1 MTINSVTNESILDQ
15 YGGVRNNSLD
25 HILSLDNDDES
36 ELFQTS
42 NYYSEESMADIF
54 SANINSFNILS
65 LNCQSINAKID
76 ELKIKLNE
84 TKNRNCVFD
93 AICLQETWLSN
104 AADTSLFKI
113 EGYKLI
119 SKGKTCSAHGG
130 LLIYLNSSYH
140 YKNVLTDTSD
150 IWERQLIS
158 VSNDTTQKILLLEIY
173 TGHPEI

>member
-1 MTINSVTNESILDQ
+1 M
-15 YGGVRNNSLD
+15 RNNALD

-84 TKNRNCVFD
+84 MKNRNCVFD

-104 AADTSLFKI
+104 DADTSLFKI

-140 YKNVLTDTSD
+140 YNNVLTGTSD
-150 IWERQLIS
+150 IWEQQLIS
-158 VSNDTTQKILLLEIY
+158 VSNDTTKKNYYWKYIQATQRYK
-173 TGHPEI
+173 

>member
-1 MTINSVTNESILDQ
+1 MVIDTVTNESILDQ
-15 YGGVRNNSLD
+15 YGGVRINSLD

-36 ELFQTS
+36 TLFQTS

-84 TKNRNCVFD
+84 MKNRNCVFD

-104 AADTSLFKI
+104 DADTSLFKL
-113 EGYKLI
+113 EGYKII
-119 SKGKTCSAHGG
+119 SKGKHVAHKGP
-130 LLIYLNSSYH
+130 
-140 YKNVLTDTSD
+140 SD
-150 IWERQLIS
+150 LF
-158 VSNDTTQKILLLEIY
+158 K
-173 TGHPEI
+173 